1 MDDKRRE
8 TAVEVERA
16 VSVQQYMNNSFT
28 ETSMKTVRAINAT
41 LFRKLK
47 PFNILL
53 LAKELHR
60 RDVNLH

>member
-1 MDDKRRE
+1 MDDKWRE

-16 VSVQQYMNNSFT
+16 VSVQQYMNNSVT

-47 PFNILL
+47 TFSIIL

-60 RDVNLH
+60 RDVNLL